1 MSPQQQANAVLRR
14 WQALRHMAPAERIE
28 LLDVV
33 PVEPALT
40 EEQFQ
45 VAQSDVAWEM
55 SRA

>member
-1 MSPQQQANAVLRR
+1 
-14 WQALRHMAPAERIE
+14 MAPAERIE